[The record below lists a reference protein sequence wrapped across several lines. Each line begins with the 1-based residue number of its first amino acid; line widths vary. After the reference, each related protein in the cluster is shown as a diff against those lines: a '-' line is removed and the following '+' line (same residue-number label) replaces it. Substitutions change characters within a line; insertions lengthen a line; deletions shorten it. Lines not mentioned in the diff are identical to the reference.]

1 MVTNAELL
9 IVCKLGAIL
18 TVICGAIATLGFI
31 FNWGIKFRLVGIT
44 AFMGV
49 LTGGMLG
56 LGLGLYTRT
65 AIPGALPYSV
75 VYDNGSNK
83 SVVAIQPEVTKSELQ
98 PTMQQVAAD
107 LFSPGRFGVGDNQL
121 TIKVRTVIHPETG
134 VSEPVYLGEVKRS
147 LGTREDENMEI
158 TIFSDRLEHIQDF
171 RS

>member
-1 MVTNAELL
+1 MITNAGILTASQ
-9 IVCKLGAIL
+9 VGAIL
-18 TVICGAIATLGFI
+18 TVICGAIATLAFI

-49 LTGGMLG
+49 LTGGLLG

-75 VYDNGSNK
+75 VYDNGGNK
-83 SVVAIQPEVTKSELQ
+83 SVVAIQPEVTKSELEA
-98 PTMQQVAAD
+98 TIQQVAAD
-107 LFSPGRFGVGDNQL
+107 LFSPGRFGSGDNEL

-147 LGTREDENMEI
+147 LATRDDENMEI
-158 TIFSDRLEHIQDF
+158 TIFSDRLEHIQKF
-171 RS
+171 SS